1 VWVQRRG
8 GSAGRWH
15 VGPLLGLNQRDHSRR
30 HAGVG
35 YQQGTG
41 IGATSCQPKYSLCWC
56 RQRQGWS
63 CQCRDGTAQC
73 QDWGVLDSE
82 ADRPKVIFLQKK
94 EGLNL
99 IRRKGCY
106 LAA

>member
-1 VWVQRRG
+1 MWVQRRRG
-8 GSAGRWH
+8 LGAGRWH

-35 YQQGTG
+35 YQQGALAN
-41 IGATSCQPKYSLCWC
+41 IGATSCQPQVQFVLVC

-82 ADRPKVIFLQKK
+82 ADRPKVIFLQK
-94 EGLNL
+94 
-99 IRRKGCY
+99 R
-106 LAA
+106 